1 MFKFQ
6 ILKLPKKCLKSIRV
20 LNKQQYTLKN
30 QAMERTQ
37 LNDVTM
43 SNRYQNYQ
51 RITWQGWY
59 WIIKVNLI

>member
-6 ILKLPKKCLKSIRV
+6 IHKLPKKCLKPIRV
-20 LNKQQYTLKN
+20 LNKQQYTLNN

-43 SNRYQNYQ
+43 NNRYQNYQ